1 MGKELSEKQMQRRT
15 VEKRRKNITKNL
27 KEEND
32 RATLRKSPRFNKTTK
47 C

>member
-1 MGKELSEKQMQRRT
+1 MQRLT

-32 RATLRKSPRFNKTTK
+32 RATIRKSPRFNKATK
-47 C
+47 N